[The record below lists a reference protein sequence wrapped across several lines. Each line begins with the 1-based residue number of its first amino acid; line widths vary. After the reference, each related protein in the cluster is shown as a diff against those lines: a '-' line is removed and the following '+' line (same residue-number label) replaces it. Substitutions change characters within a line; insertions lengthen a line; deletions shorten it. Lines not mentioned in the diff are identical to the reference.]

1 MDIALYAHGGLVSED
16 AAADTAAKW
25 IPALYDAQIFPIFFM
40 WETGLWDTLKDRTAD
55 IIAKQARTTGGM
67 LDSLRTWWNAR
78 LEKLLAVPGT
88 DVWGEMKKNA
98 DCLSGYEGSGG
109 MKLFA
114 ACQDAPYFKDR
125 SKIRLHLIG
134 HSAGAIVHSLIVQR
148 LAEKGWTFET
158 VNYMAP
164 AVRADRFISEVVPS
178 IRSGAVKRYN
188 QFSLLDDIE
197 QKDRTCE
204 PILGYTR
211 SLLYLVSQSFEHGQV
226 TPILGMQKY
235 FQQQIAPQ
243 NLPNVTLFT
252 SPGEFA
258 QSTTHGGFDDDP
270 MTMNKVISL
279 IKEARQ

>member
-1 MDIALYAHGGLVSED
+1 
-16 AAADTAAKW
+16 
-25 IPALYDAQIFPIFFM
+25 
-40 WETGLWDTLKDRTAD
+40 
-55 IIAKQARTTGGM
+55 M
-67 LDSLRTWWNAR
+67 LDSLKTLWNAR

-109 MKLFA
+109 LKLFA
-114 ACQDAPYFKDR
+114 ACRKSPYFKDR

-148 LAEKGWTFET
+148 LAERGWKFES

-164 AVRADRFISEVVPS
+164 AVRADSFVSEVVPS
-178 IRSGAVKRYN
+178 IRSGVVKRYN

-197 QKDRTCE
+197 QKDHTCE

-226 TPILGMQKY
+226 TPILGMQMY
-235 FQQQIAPQ
+235 FQQQIALQ
-243 NLPNVTLFT
+243 NLPNVKLFT
-252 SPGEFA
+252 SPGESS

-279 IKEARQ
+279 IKEARR